1 MKVSFDFDETLDKSH
16 VQKYAKTLIE
26 KGVDVHIVTSRMS
39 DDKMF
44 PIIGWNTDLY
54 EVANAIGIKR
64 ENIHFT
70 NGSWKYEFFFKNSDF
85 LWHLDND
92 FDEIVKLKKTSVK
105 PVSVLTSSFVAKCNR
120 LIKNYENK

>member
-54 EVANAIGIKR
+54 EVADAIGIKR

-70 NGSWKYEFFFKNSDF
+70 NGSWKCEFFFKNSDF

>member
-1 MKVSFDFDETLDKSH
+1 MKVSFDFDDTLDKSH
-16 VQKYAKTLIE
+16 VQSYAQILVNKGIE
-26 KGVDVHIVTSRMS
+26 VHIVTSRMS

-54 EVANAIGIKR
+54 EISDAIGIKR
-64 ENIHFT
+64 EHIHFT
-70 NGSWKYEFFFKNSDF
+70 NGGWKREFFLKNPDF

-92 FDEIVKLKKTSVK
+92 FDEIVKLKQTAVK
-105 PVSVLTSSFVAKCNR
+105 PISVLTSSFVTKCNR

>member
-16 VQKYAKTLIE
+16 VQNYAQILVNKGIE
-26 KGVDVHIVTSRMS
+26 VHIVTSRMS

-54 EVANAIGIKR
+54 EVADAIGIKR

-70 NGSWKYEFFFKNSDF
+70 NGGWKREFFLENPDF

-92 FDEIVKLKKTSVK
+92 FDEIVKLKQTAVK
-105 PVSVLTSSFVAKCNR
+105 PISVLTSSFVTKCNR